1 MVKITTFNDRPVR
14 HVRYIPDGTVM
25 LNLTSGGPTAVLVI
39 SACRWPSGW
48 QAAVSVC
55 WKATRRSGPKPD
67 NSPAAV
73 AGDENAADFRS
84 RKQPRI
90 SDFSER
96 LTRLFPVPYACGVL
110 SNCRRKRVVRIDCRN
125 LEVVMGKDSPVNGT
139 SALVFRLMSDS
150 WASG

>member
-48 QAAVSVC
+48 QAAESIC
-55 WKATRRSGPKPD
+55 WKATRRRGPKPG

-73 AGDENAADFRS
+73 AGDQNTADF
-84 RKQPRI
+84 
-90 SDFSER
+90 
-96 LTRLFPVPYACGVL
+96 
-110 SNCRRKRVVRIDCRN
+110 
-125 LEVVMGKDSPVNGT
+125 
-139 SALVFRLMSDS
+139 
-150 WASG
+150 